1 MKQVSSAEMS
11 AEPYQ
16 QWASYDPL
24 YDPLTRS
31 HPGTG
36 QDYAPTYWAATA
48 GPAPQDDGPVSADS
62 DTDVVVIGSGFTGL
76 SCALHL
82 AREHGIKATVLE
94 ANRVAWGC
102 TSRNGGQAQLASGRL
117 SRSEWIA
124 RWGLDTARR
133 LHAEILD
140 AMETFKGLVAE
151 IDCDPQPGGHL
162 FVAHKPAALAK
173 LEAEAKVL
181 RDSFDYPVEMLSR
194 AQLHDRYFRE
204 DEAVGAMH
212 EPEGIGVHPLK
223 LAYGYLRAAR
233 ALGARVHPA
242 SPVTWW
248 ETRDGVH
255 HLRTPG
261 GTVKARAVAVTT
273 GGYTSQVLH
282 PRLRNR
288 IMPIMSNSMVTRP
301 LTPAEID
308 ACNFRTHEVVTDTRT
323 LRFYYRLL
331 PDNRLQIGSRAA
343 ITGSDAANPRHE
355 QLLHEGIARKFP
367 PLAGIESDYSW
378 WGWVDVSHD
387 MMPRVT
393 RAQDRSDVFYAL
405 GYGGNG
411 VMYSSQ
417 AGRRMAQLV
426 AGQPDGAFD
435 LPIFSTELPGHPLA
449 PVRRLGQALL
459 YRWYHLRDERL

>member
-223 LAYGYLRAAR
+223 LAYGYLRGA
-233 ALGARVHPA
+233 GARRAGPSGQPRHM
-242 SPVTWW
+242 
-248 ETRDGVH
+248 
-255 HLRTPG
+255 G
-261 GTVKARAVAVTT
+261 GDQR
-273 GGYTSQVLH
+273 
-282 PRLRNR
+282 R
-288 IMPIMSNSMVTRP
+288 RP
-301 LTPAEID
+301 LPAHARRDREGARSGGGHRRLHFAGAASTAAQPDHADPVKFDGD
-308 ACNFRTHEVVTDTRT
+308 A
-323 LRFYYRLL
+323 
-331 PDNRLQIGSRAA
+331 P
-343 ITGSDAANPRHE
+343 
-355 QLLHEGIARKFP
+355 ARVRR
-367 PLAGIESDYSW
+367 D
-378 WGWVDVSHD
+378 
-387 MMPRVT
+387 
-393 RAQDRSDVFYAL
+393 
-405 GYGGNG
+405 
-411 VMYSSQ
+411 
-417 AGRRMAQLV
+417 RRMQL
-426 AGQPDGAFD
+426 P
-435 LPIFSTELPGHPLA
+435 HP
-449 PVRRLGQALL
+449 
-459 YRWYHLRDERL
+459 